1 MAGNL
6 ENTGRDT
13 SGSPSAESVA
23 PAVAPIAEE
32 PLIVAY
38 FTRIDEKGCERKYV
52 RTRGGREIRV
62 LDESDAE
69 RFEKICP
76 YDPDL

>member
-23 PAVAPIAEE
+23 PAVAPLAEE
-32 PLIVAY
+32 PPILTY
-38 FTRIDEKGCERKYV
+38 FTRIDENGCERKYA
-52 RTRGGREIRV
+52 RTRGGREIPFLR
-62 LDESDAE
+62 EEEAE
-69 RFEKICP
+69 EFFNKYTYEE
-76 YDPDL
+76 

>member
-13 SGSPSAESVA
+13 SESPIAETAA
-23 PAVAPIAEE
+23 PAPTAVTEE

-38 FTRIDEKGCERKYV
+38 FTRIDENGCERKYA
-52 RTRGGREIRV
+52 RTRGGREIPFLREEEAEEFFNKYTY
-62 LDESDAE
+62 DE
-69 RFEKICP
+69 
-76 YDPDL
+76 